1 MLFVNWYRKI
11 IREYVGIKA
20 SLWSIGGLSVARRVR
35 ACGQKISKYQINWKK
50 VRFMSRRPFIS
61 WPSYKMHIIYFSV
74 FCVNFQIIESLFCF
88 QPFNSIIRIGNDL
101 DTRFCGW
108 VKFETWYWTS
118 LARASP
124 FRIWHLLKEKGQRS
138 HIASENGPGQK
149 IDTFSSRLAKADLQN
164 RNNDNNNVLC
174 SKQSFGNDIP
184 IRNTKINIFITIIT
198 VTIGNVITI
207 IFLVIFSKKF
217 TSSSSSSSSSSPS
230 SSYVPLKHLQ
240 MTFPS
245 ETCPGLLPPVSKPG
259 YNMFSKY
266 FI

>member
-1 MLFVNWYRKI
+1 MSIFKSLKVCFVFNLST
-11 IREYVGIKA
+11 A
-20 SLWSIGGLSVARRVR
+20 SSELEMILIPDFVVESSLKLDIELPWQGLRHLESD
-35 ACGQKISKYQINWKK
+35 ISLKK
-50 VRFMSRRPFIS
+50 
-61 WPSYKMHIIYFSV
+61 
-74 FCVNFQIIESLFCF
+74 
-88 QPFNSIIRIGNDL
+88 
-101 DTRFCGW
+101 
-108 VKFETWYWTS
+108 
-118 LARASP
+118 
-124 FRIWHLLKEKGQRS
+124 KGQRS
-138 HIASENGPGQK
+138 RIASENRPGQK

-198 VTIGNVITI
+198 ATIGNVITI
-207 IFLVIFSKKF
+207 IFLVIFSKSF
-217 TSSSSSSSSSSPS
+217 TSSSSSSSSSPS
-230 SSYVPLKHLQ
+230 SSHVPSKHLQ